1 MMAMEARRT
10 MDLLLLALTIGL
22 PLLKFVLFP
31 ARAVGRGGG
40 WTIAGAVMIVGFMM
54 LLFFA
59 VQSFTGTS
67 TATAQAKSTAAAS
80 PSDQQEVQALQ
91 DLTKLLQNPS

>member
-1 MMAMEARRT
+1 MMGMEARRT

-54 LLFFA
+54 LLFFT
-59 VQSFTGTS
+59 VQSFTGGS
-67 TATAQAKSTAAAS
+67 ATPAQAKSTATAS
-80 PSDQQEVQALQ
+80 QSEQQEIQALH
-91 DLTKLLQNPS
+91 DLAKLLQNPS

>member
-1 MMAMEARRT
+1 MLGVEARRI

-54 LLFFA
+54 LLFFTI
-59 VQSFTGTS
+59 QSFTGTPTS
-67 TATAQAKSTAAAS
+67 TAQAKSAPAAS
-80 PSDQQEVQALQ
+80 PSDQQEVQALH
-91 DLTKLLQNPS
+91 DLASLLQNPN

>member
-1 MMAMEARRT
+1 

-67 TATAQAKSTAAAS
+67 TATAQAKSTPGTAG
-80 PSDQQEVQALQ
+80 PSQADQQEVQALH
-91 DLTKLLQNPS
+91 DLAKLLQSSN